1 MSKLQLL
8 NIMLLKKLT
17 LPELLSNS
25 CSKFKN
31 NLSLNF
37 VQSGKRTYQDFYNEV
52 TSIANYLLSS
62 GIRKGDKIA
71 ILSANM
77 PNWGITQ
84 FAIARIGAI
93 AVPVLPGFS
102 SIEIQN
108 ILEHS
113 ESKIIFVSKLLY
125 KLVADIKTSY
135 LEQKI
140 LMNTFSRIPADYP
153 VWIT

>member
-1 MSKLQLL
+1 
-8 NIMLLKKLT
+8 
-17 LPELLSNS
+17 
-25 CSKFKN
+25 
-31 NLSLNF
+31 
-37 VQSGKRTYQDFYNEV
+37 
-52 TSIANYLLSS
+52 
-62 GIRKGDKIA
+62 
-71 ILSANM
+71 M

-140 LMNTFSRIPADYP
+140 LMNTFARIPEDYP
-153 VWIT
+153 

>member
-1 MSKLQLL
+1 
-8 NIMLLKKLT
+8 
-17 LPELLSNS
+17 
-25 CSKFKN
+25 
-31 NLSLNF
+31 
-37 VQSGKRTYQDFYNEV
+37 
-52 TSIANYLLSS
+52 
-62 GIRKGDKIA
+62 
-71 ILSANM
+71 M

-93 AVPVLPGFS
+93 AVPVLPAFS

-140 LMNTFSRIPADYP
+140 LMNTFAPDSGRLSGRSDRQTGEQYRSG
-153 VWIT
+153 